1 MTLTKKTSHLD
12 VSRKKTLRSRMPRLA
27 GKVKIARADQF
38 VCVLLSV
45 AILLMASGACSVMPS
60 AAESSNMAAAPPQT
74 LPPAAPSLDSNPELN
89 LAPWYAGRV
98 EDSSAHAA
106 LIATLTPGKLI
117 AAHNADTPFN
127 PASLIKLATSLV
139 ALHRLGPDFRFAVH
153 AYAAGEIDKAGV
165 LHGDLYFTGSHP
177 TFNDFAG
184 LLIAGELK
192 ARGVRRIT
200 GSVFVSPDFCFN
212 FSDSPEKSAELLARL
227 LPLDRKT
234 QTGVAALPNGT
245 ELFTIYSH
253 KLAELL
259 LYMNTHSSNFVAH
272 RIGDFIGGANGVR
285 QFLLDELHLPPD
297 QVLLTTV
304 SGLEHN
310 QMNARGLLV
319 VLRALVAE
327 TRSHGLEPA
336 AILPIANEQRS
347 TLRRRF
353 PSSPLKDAILAKT
366 GTLRDIDGGVANLAG
381 LIYTQSAGEIAFVL
395 LDQGTQLAENRELQD
410 ALLQDAVGNRFT
422 VRPVVTPAER
432 EPLAATNLQIEQRAE
447 IRKSEAKGKNEEAKA
462 GIAEKKENADVAE
475 QRLRIE
481 KSRTETHRR

>member
-1 MTLTKKTSHLD
+1 
-12 VSRKKTLRSRMPRLA
+12 
-27 GKVKIARADQF
+27 
-38 VCVLLSV
+38 
-45 AILLMASGACSVMPS
+45 
-60 AAESSNMAAAPPQT
+60 
-74 LPPAAPSLDSNPELN
+74 
-89 LAPWYAGRV
+89 
-98 EDSSAHAA
+98 
-106 LIATLTPGKLI
+106 
-117 AAHNADTPFN
+117 
-127 PASLIKLATSLV
+127 
-139 ALHRLGPDFRFAVH
+139 
-153 AYAAGEIDKAGV
+153 
-165 LHGDLYFTGSHP
+165 
-177 TFNDFAG
+177 
-184 LLIAGELK
+184 
-192 ARGVRRIT
+192 
-200 GSVFVSPDFCFN
+200 
-212 FSDSPEKSAELLARL
+212 L

-245 ELFTIYSH
+245 ELFTTNSH
-253 KLAELL
+253 KLVELL

-310 QMNARGLLV
+310 EMNARGLLV

-336 AILPIANEQRS
+336 AILPIANERRS

-353 PSSPLKDAILAKT
+353 PDSPLKDAILAKT
-366 GTLRDIDGGVANLAG
+366 GTLRDIDDGVANLAG

-395 LDQGTQLAENRELQD
+395 LDQGTQLAENRE
-410 ALLQDAVGNRFT
+410 LQDAVGNRFT